1 MKRILVLFVV
11 LALAALFVFG
21 CAKQDYQ
28 YPTGA
33 AAYDGQ
39 QNQPQGYIG
48 GGCGVA
54 PASDSGDVQSD
65 VSETALAA

>member
-1 MKRILVLFVV
+1 VLFAVF
-11 LALAALFVFG
+11 ALAALMIFG
-21 CAKQDYQ
+21 CTSQNQ

-33 AAYDGQ
+33 ATYGGQ
-39 QNQPQGYIG
+39 QNQPQGYVG

-54 PASDSGDVQSD
+54 PASDSGDVPAD